1 MQKIPRFLQLVEKLV
16 LKPVIRTAMQIR
28 PIRSLDLIRSGGGD
42 DIVLGSEG
50 KDLLLVGRAGEDRLE
65 HSEACRGCS

>member
-16 LKPVIRTAMQIR
+16 LKPVIRTAMQTR
-28 PIRSLDLIRSGGGD
+28 PIRSLDLIRSGGD

-50 KDLLLVGRAGEDRLE
+50 KDILLIGGAGEDRLE